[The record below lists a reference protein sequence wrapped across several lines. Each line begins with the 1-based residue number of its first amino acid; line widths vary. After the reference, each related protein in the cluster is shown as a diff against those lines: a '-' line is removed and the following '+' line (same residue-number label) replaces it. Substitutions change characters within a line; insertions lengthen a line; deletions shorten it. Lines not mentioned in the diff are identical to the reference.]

1 MGRTFILID
10 SNNRESASEILVF
23 ILEDIDKNSL
33 RKAKRSREKQV
44 YIQNDI
50 DTLGFTFLKPIVIDG
65 KAEAFLVIDYT
76 QKTYNSLVSL
86 LNISSKI
93 IMTFLILIVIL
104 LSILIF
110 LFIRNAYKKNRLY
123 INPETGT
130 LYRNYLSDNYEKIN
144 FTNYY
149 IALADIDL
157 FKRINDIYG
166 HKVGD
171 KVLNSI
177 MKRIAELLSRD
188 DIFIQYGGEEFLFL
202 IYKKRVSIIEFK
214 IKMDEIRVLVEN
226 LNIRVKG
233 ETLKLTISIG
243 GFIQTNL
250 ATSLQDAIQKADS
263 ALYKSKHS
271 GRNRVTYFDIS
282 KKKVLY
288 REKLKDLIENDNL
301 ICFYQPIKDL
311 KNLSTHHYEALFRL
325 KDGGTII
332 YPNEIFPE
340 LENSYFYSRISMKII
355 EYNVKML
362 PMGIDFKDLGIKF

>member
-1 MGRTFILID
+1 M
-10 SNNRESASEILVF
+10 S
-23 ILEDIDKNSL
+23 
-33 RKAKRSREKQV
+33 
-44 YIQNDI
+44 
-50 DTLGFTFLKPIVIDG
+50 
-65 KAEAFLVIDYT
+65 
-76 QKTYNSLVSL
+76 
-86 LNISSKI
+86 
-93 IMTFLILIVIL
+93 IL

-233 ETLKLTISIG
+233 EDPEAYNLDWWLYTDKFGYIS
-243 GFIQTNL
+243 TRCN
-250 ATSLQDAIQKADS
+250 SE
-263 ALYKSKHS
+263 
-271 GRNRVTYFDIS
+271 GR
-282 KKKVLY
+282 L
-288 REKLKDLIENDNL
+288 
-301 ICFYQPIKDL
+301 CPI
-311 KNLSTHHYEALFRL
+311 
-325 KDGGTII
+325 
-332 YPNEIFPE
+332 
-340 LENSYFYSRISMKII
+340 
-355 EYNVKML
+355 
-362 PMGIDFKDLGIKF
+362 